1 MTEILL
7 EAQHLTKIFRR
18 GKASLTAVDDVSF
31 VLKRGSVLGIVG
43 ESGSGK
49 STVAAMLTRLTDV
62 TEGRIFFE
70 GRDVTHV
77 TGPDRRDFYRQIQM
91 VFQNPVS
98 SFDPRRTLGD
108 GIGESLINQGMNRA
122 EVKKKTADLL
132 EACGL
137 EPSLAGRYPHQV
149 SGGQCQRAAIA
160 RALAVSPS
168 VLICDEATS
177 ALDVTVQAKIMAL
190 LMKIRQER
198 HLSMILISHDLALVQ
213 KFCTDAVVMN
223 SGRIVEAGGPDE
235 IIRSPKTAY
244 TKTLIDSVL

>member
-77 TGPDRRDFYRQIQM
+77 TGPDRRDYYRQIQM
-91 VFQNPVS
+91 VFQDPYGSLNP
-98 SFDPRRTLGD
+98 
-108 GIGESLINQGMNRA
+108 A
-122 EVKKKTADLL
+122 KTV
-132 EACGL
+132 GW
-137 EPSLAGRYPHQV
+137 
-149 SGGQCQRAAIA
+149 
-160 RALAVSPS
+160 
-168 VLICDEATS
+168 
-177 ALDVTVQAKIMAL
+177 
-190 LMKIRQER
+190 
-198 HLSMILISHDLALVQ
+198 
-213 KFCTDAVVMN
+213 
-223 SGRIVEAGGPDE
+223 IVEEPQ
-235 IIRSPKTAY
+235 RSASLK
-244 TKTLIDSVL
+244 VLSSMTCRSNCSLSERSCSTSMMS